1 MRFARKCCSVD
12 EIAAT
17 LRALFPLCRSLTGP
31 GNRETLRVLGEI
43 IPLRVHEYPSGA
55 KAYDWVI
62 PDEWTA
68 REAWIQ
74 DASGRRLVD
83 FSVNNL
89 HLVSCSIPVR
99 GAFTL
104 AELTRRLH
112 WREDLPQAIPYR
124 TSYYKR
130 DWGFCISF
138 EQYQRDFAT
147 QPDGTLFE
155 VCVDTVFDKGSL
167 SVGELLIPGAVEQ
180 EILLS
185 TYFCHPSLA
194 NDNLSGVVLT
204 AYLARELMRRRSK
217 YSYRVVF
224 APETIGAVAYCAHN
238 ESAMKSVDC
247 GFVITCTAGKG
258 QWGYKASIDEGHRI
272 NRIVEDAFT
281 EFSLPMLRYPF
292 DPHGSDERQYASP
305 GFRINTVTIS
315 KDKYYEYKEYHSSLD
330 TLDFISA
337 DAVADT
343 MLLYLRV
350 LEKLEDEIF
359 YKSLNPHCEPM
370 LSPRGLYPSTG
381 GGMMP
386 GWNSDR
392 QLDAILWLMMLCD
405 GRTSVQDIAART
417 SLPFAE
423 LCEMAA
429 LLTEKGLLGLL
440 PFPEKRRA

>member
-1 MRFARKCCSVD
+1 MRFAPECCLVD
-12 EIAAT
+12 EIRAT
-17 LRALFPLCRSLTGP
+17 LRALFPLCRSLAGAC
-31 GNRETLRVLGEI
+31 NRETLRILGDI
-43 IPLRVHEYPSGA
+43 IPLQVHEYASGS
-55 KAYDWVI
+55 KVYDWII
-62 PDEWTA
+62 PDEWQA

-83 FSVNNL
+83 FAVNNL
-89 HLVSCSIPVR
+89 HLVSYSMPVHDV
-99 GAFTL
+99 FTL
-104 AELTRRLH
+104 AELKKHLH

-138 EQYQRDFAT
+138 EQYQRDFACL
-147 QPDGTLFE
+147 PDATAFE
-155 VCVDTVFDKGSL
+155 VCVDTEFIKGSL
-167 SVGELLIPGAVEQ
+167 SVGDLVIPGDTKQ

-194 NDNLSGVVLT
+194 NDNLSGMVLT
-204 AYLARELMRRRSK
+204 AYLARELMRRRTR

-224 APETIGAVAYCAHN
+224 VPESVGAVAYCAHN
-238 ESAMKSVDC
+238 EAAMKAVDC
-247 GFVITCTAGKG
+247 GFVITCTAGPG

-272 NRIVEDAFT
+272 NRIVEESFA
-281 EFSLPMLRYPF
+281 EFSLPVLRYPF

-330 TLDFISA
+330 SLDFISA
-337 DAVADT
+337 DALSRT
-343 MLLYLRV
+343 MLLHLRV
-350 LEKLEDEIF
+350 LEKLEDEVF
-359 YKSLNPHCEPM
+359 YKSLNPHCEAM

-386 GWNSDR
+386 GKNSGR
-392 QLDAILWLMMLCD
+392 LDAILWLMMLCD
-405 GRTSVQDIAART
+405 GKTSLQDIVKRT
-417 SLPFAE
+417 GVPFAE
-423 LCEMAA
+423 LRDVAA

-440 PFPEKRRA
+440 PFPEKPYAL